1 MRLSGQLTTEQLWSL
16 VVEKLVKLDVQVSTL
31 QHQMI
36 HLHAELTGRDEEDVA
51 QEVQQLTDH
60 FVAKLGADLAAL
72 HDLMPAD
79 LDLTGLVGKQPED
92 EGDDETARDE
102 EE

>member
-1 MRLSGQLTTEQLWSL
+1 MRLSGNLSNEQLWSL

-31 QHQMI
+31 QFHLIQ
-36 HLHAELTGRDEEDVA
+36 LHAALLHREEEDVA
-51 QEVQQLTDH
+51 QEIQQLTDH

-72 HDLMPAD
+72 HDLTPAD
-79 LDLTGLVGKQPED
+79 LDLSGLLGKRPPAD
-92 EGDDETARDE
+92 GAAGDE

>member
-1 MRLSGQLTTEQLWSL
+1 MRLSGNLSNEQLWSL

-31 QHQMI
+31 QHHLI
-36 HLHAELTGRDEEDVA
+36 HLHAELTHREEGDVA

-72 HDLMPAD
+72 HDLTPAD
-79 LDLTGLVGKQPED
+79 LDL
-92 EGDDETARDE
+92 GDLLGRAGGDE